1 MFAAGQVSEKEDP
14 AAIQFM
20 KTVPPSDESTITGLR
35 IHFPDAHF
43 ISVHTGEGLPE
54 LLARMEEL
62 AGPSSVTREWRFPPE
77 EAAQVARLYRLGQVR
92 EVRHEEADTIVVAT
106 VPAKHADELARFVQV
121 SNPQIADPESGDD
134 TFLET
139 ILVKPTK

>member
-1 MFAAGQVSEKEDP
+1 MKVLEELGAANRPMIVVFNKIDKVE
-14 AAIQFM
+14 
-20 KTVPPSDESTITGLR
+20 DESTITGLR

-43 ISVHTGEGLPE
+43 ISVHTGDGLPE

-77 EAAQVARLYRLGQVR
+77 EAAQVARLYRVGQVR

-121 SNPQIADPESGDD
+121 SNPQNADPEIGDD